1 MADKQPLNEQEKAD
15 LVAYLDG
22 ELAGEAARSLE
33 AKITLDPAARSEA
46 ETLKRTWDLLDY
58 LPRPQPS
65 PSFTNRT
72 LERLTPVRA
81 KAALRKRRPWLV
93 GAGWAAALLAAVA
106 AGYAGV
112 GLAVRPPA
120 NPDQDLARDLRVI
133 ENKRYYDRV
142 DDLDYLKQLDQSDL
156 FGDDAPG
163 S

>member
-1 MADKQPLNEQEKAD
+1 M
-15 LVAYLDG
+15 
-22 ELAGEAARSLE
+22 
-33 AKITLDPAARSEA
+33 
-46 ETLKRTWDLLDY
+46 
-58 LPRPQPS
+58 
-65 PSFTNRT
+65 
-72 LERLTPVRA
+72 
-81 KAALRKRRPWLV
+81 